1 MEYVLPRK
9 LLDKVEAVSRNKA
22 GLSVRGML
30 LMGFLS
36 GALLAY
42 ASAFAYK
49 ASDGL
54 PGGTAAGENR
64 EAGSGSGCRP

>member
-1 MEYVLPRK
+1 
-9 LLDKVEAVSRNKA
+9 
-22 GLSVRGML
+22 ML